1 MFPVLYEDA
10 TIVSFHWGELFGR
23 ALDKPADQAA
33 LRGALEELK
42 RRSTGAEL
50 LYPNGEAPLWVQCAA
65 AVAAVPAALILNGRD
80 TMGEHQLICT
90 PFPIDAGGCGYD
102 CGVQIE
108 VHELD
113 QQAVVV
119 VRIDPVRLD
128 YLKFDSLV
136 APPVAEGL
144 PVFLRGSLPAPVAV
158 SLALSYA
165 DQAESVWVPED
176 LHGGRDVCV
185 FSRRQDELGCA
196 AENHFSTVR
205 RGIYG

>member
-1 MFPVLYEDA
+1 MLYEDA

-102 CGVQIE
+102 CGIHIE

-119 VRIDPVRLD
+119 VVRIDPVQLD

-136 APPVAEGL
+136 TPPVAAGV

-165 DQAESVWVPED
+165 DQAESIWVPED

-196 AENHFSTVR
+196 AENNFSTVR